1 MGYRG
6 LAPKC
11 CCSVPDLI
19 LRLDHRVL
27 NTLCALQTRG
37 NLESFS
43 GVPAFR
49 GRPRN
54 EAG

>member
-1 MGYRG
+1 MGYTG
-6 LAPKC
+6 FGPKC

-19 LRLDHRVL
+19 LRLDRVL

-49 GRPRN
+49 GRPQN